1 MKQNFT
7 PKTFFLMA
15 ALVSCFSFLFVNI
28 HAVWTTPAV
37 ATPTELTAPKNEP
50 AVEEDQDQDNNLT
63 IPDVSLIGRLVEL
76 AQKMAGRN

>member
-1 MKQNFT
+1 MKQHLT
-7 PKTFFLMA
+7 PKTFFLIA

-50 AVEEDQDQDNNLT
+50 AVEEEDQDNNLA
-63 IPDVSLIGRLVEL
+63 IPDVSVIGRLIEL